1 MERPRGS
8 GWLRRLVKRE
18 AGRGG
23 VAFHRGDV
31 NPQIPLLSPQILSLS
46 GLEPFAKGGK
56 RHCYVHP
63 ADDDLCIK
71 VVADSDDERN
81 HEQHRL
87 ELEDYAAL
95 KTRGSDSLFDRI
107 PEIKGV
113 VETDLGTG
121 IVMRLY
127 RDADGRISR
136 TLSDVIREGGLAPPL
151 IEAVD
156 ELRRWLRRQRLL
168 TGDTGPH
175 NVLGV
180 SLGPD
185 EWKLV
190 IVEGWINRRYRRL
203 ARLHRRLTDWLIG
216 RELRK
221 FDRRTARL
229 VESRRSRVP

>member
-1 MERPRGS
+1 M
-8 GWLRRLVKRE
+8 KAE

-31 NPQIPLLSPQILSLS
+31 NPQFPLLSPQILSLT

-151 IEAVD
+151 VEAVD

-180 SLGPD
+180 SLGQD

-190 IVEGWINRRYRRL
+190 IVEGWINRRHRRL

-216 RELRK
+216 RQLRK
-221 FDRRTARL
+221 LDRSIARL